1 MKSSLPIAAALSGM
15 ALAVILPSAPHPQA
29 AEVAARTTPLRVCAD
44 PDYLPFSNRAGDGFE
59 NKLAEFVAKTLG
71 RRLEYTWASYRG
83 QGGFSNFLAETL
95 DAGKCDVVMDLPYGD
110 IEEDYTK
117 PFYISSYVFVTKKGN
132 AAIESMRSPS
142 LRSMKIG
149 FEEDTAPEAA
159 LKMTGLTDNAVPFH
173 VADNPSLSPK
183 SMLDAVDTGKVGV
196 MITWEPAIGYFLK
209 DYPELVVARVPNEEE
224 GPGLPALRF
233 SFAMSMAVRQ
243 NDTALKND
251 LDRVISEHKPQI
263 DAILARYNIKLYS
276 SLGGGTDVNQP

>member
-1 MKSSLPIAAALSGM
+1 MKPALPIAAAFAT
-15 ALAVILPSAPHPQA
+15 ALGGLVLVAPHPRA
-29 AEVAARTTPLRVCAD
+29 AEVAAQATPLRVCAD

-59 NKLAEFVAKTLG
+59 NKLAEFVAHTLG
-71 RRLEYTWASYRG
+71 RPLEYTWASYRG
-83 QGGFSNFLAETL
+83 QGGFSNFLADNL

-110 IEEDYTK
+110 IDEGYTK

-132 AAIESMRSPS
+132 APVESMRSPS
-142 LRSMKIG
+142 LQSMKIG

-173 VADNPSLSPK
+173 VADNPNLSPE
-183 SMLDAVDTGKVGV
+183 SMLEAVDTGKVGV

-209 DYPELVVARVPNEEE
+209 NHPDLVVARVPNEEE

-233 SFAMSMAVRQ
+233 SFAMAMGVRQ
-243 NDTALKND
+243 KDTALKND

-263 DAILARYNIKLYS
+263 DAILTQYNVKLYS
-276 SLGGGTDVNQP
+276 SLGGGADVNQQ